1 MVDGPASFP
10 WKTHFGGD
18 PNGVLSLSTWPGSD
32 ASIGG
37 EVCADD
43 VSVLGVGSG
52 PLFEDQGEQPAR
64 IVMSKAKAISTPDFS
79 TEQFV
84 MIGL

>member
-1 MVDGPASFP
+1 MWSMDQPPFP

-18 PNGVLSLSTWPGSD
+18 PNGVLSLSTCPTD

-52 PLFEDQGEQPAR
+52 PLFGGSGEQPAR